1 VKINRKS
8 WIAVAATSVCLAASA
23 APTEVTVHEDK
34 PFPES
39 LTSTPDGALIIG
51 SVTKSEI
58 FRAPKGAATAEV
70 WIKPGT
76 NGLQRIL
83 GVLADPKSGTLWVCS
98 DKLEPNGAPSALKT
112 FDLKTGAAKGS
123 YDFPGTTALC
133 NDIAI
138 GPDGDAYATDT
149 LANRIMRLK
158 KGATALDVWLKDD
171 QLAFVDG
178 IAFGDNSTI
187 YVNTV
192 STGHLFRIPVGKD
205 GAAGAIAAI
214 EPSQKLRSPDGMRPL
229 GKNEFLLIE
238 GAGRL
243 DHVTVTGD
251 TAKIDVVKDGFTGPT
266 AVTQVGNTAW
276 VLEGK
281 LSYMQDPRLKDQ
293 DPGPFKAY
301 AVPFN
306 SKH

>member
-1 VKINRKS
+1 MKINHRY
-8 WIAVAATSVCLAASA
+8 WLVLGTALVCLAAS

-98 DKLEPNGAPSALKT
+98 DPPQGAQGAFLKT

-123 YDFPGTTALC
+123 FDFPKDNALC

-138 GPDGDAYATDT
+138 GPDGSAYATDT
-149 LANRIMRLK
+149 IANRIMRLK

-171 QLAFVDG
+171 QLAGVDG

-187 YVNTV
+187 VVNTV
-192 STGHLFRIPVGKD
+192 TTGHLFRIPVGKD
-205 GAAGAIAAI
+205 GAAGKMAPIQ
-214 EPSQKLRSPDGMRPL
+214 PSQALTSPDGMRPL
-229 GKNEFLLIE
+229 GKDEFLLIE
-238 GAGRL
+238 GVGRL

-251 TAKIDVVKDGFTGPT
+251 TAKIDVLKDGFNGPT
-266 AVTQVGNTAW
+266 AVTQTAGTAW

-281 LSYMQDPRLKDQ
+281 LKYMNDPKLG

-301 AVPFN
+301 AVPFS

>member
-1 VKINRKS
+1 MKLKS
-8 WIAVAATSVCLAASA
+8 RYWVVLGTAVIGLAAS
-23 APTEVTVHEDK
+23 APTEVTIHEDK

-39 LTSTPDGALIIG
+39 LSSTPDGSLFIG
-51 SVTKSEI
+51 SLAKSEVL
-58 FRAPKGAATAEV
+58 RAAKGAATAEV

-76 NGLQRIL
+76 NGLQRVL

-98 DKLEPNGAPSALKT
+98 SKLPPQGAPTALKA

-123 YDFPGTTALC
+123 YDFPGDNALC

-138 GPDGDAYATDT
+138 GPDGTAYATDT
-149 LANRIMRLK
+149 IVGSINRLK
-158 KGATALDVWLKDD
+158 KGATAFDVWAKD
-171 QLAFVDG
+171 AKFAGIDG

-187 YVNTV
+187 YINTV
-192 STGHLFRIPVGKD
+192 TTGHLFRIPVGKD
-205 GAAGAIAAI
+205 GAAGAITQI
-214 EPSQKLRSPDGMRPL
+214 QPSQELSRPDGMRPL

-251 TAKIDVVKDGFTGPT
+251 TAKIEVLKDGFNGPT
-266 AVTQVGNTAW
+266 AVTRVGDTAW

-281 LSYMQDPRLKDQ
+281 LNYMNDAKLKDQ
-293 DPGPFKAY
+293 DPGPFKVY
-301 AVPFN
+301 PVPFN